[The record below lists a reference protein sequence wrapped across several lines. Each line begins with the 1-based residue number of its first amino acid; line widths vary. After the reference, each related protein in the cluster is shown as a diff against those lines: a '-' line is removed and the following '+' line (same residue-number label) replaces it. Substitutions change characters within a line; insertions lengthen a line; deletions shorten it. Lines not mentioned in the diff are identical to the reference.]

1 VLDGAGRPRAHGRET
16 AVPGL
21 YFCGYD
27 PATTGLLRQLGLE
40 ARAIGRDIAAKAGR
54 ERPAVR

>member
-1 VLDGAGRPRAHGRET
+1 VLDDAGRPRAHGREA

-40 ARAIGRDIAAKAGR
+40 ARAIARDIAAKAGGV
-54 ERPAVR
+54 RPDVR